1 MQISLYK
8 RLKPEFKQSLLD
20 NIEEY
25 PSITTEVIKALS
37 GTKHWSMLSIG
48 DISSLITFTHG
59 ISMFEEMKPNDWIT
73 GEIFFNE
80 QED

>member
-1 MQISLYK
+1 MQLSLYK
-8 RLKPEFKQSLLD
+8 KLKPEFKESLLK

-25 PSITTEVIKALS
+25 PSITTDVIKALS
-37 GTKHWSMLSIG
+37 SNTHWSTMSMG
-48 DISSLITFTHG
+48 NVSSLITFTHHT
-59 ISMFEEMKPNDWIT
+59 FEEMTSTDWIT

>member
-1 MQISLYK
+1 MQLSLYK

-25 PSITTEVIKALS
+25 PSITTDVIKALS
-37 GTKHWSMLSIG
+37 RADHWSTLSMG
-48 DISSLITFTHG
+48 DVSSLITFTHHN
-59 ISMFEEMKPNDWIT
+59 FEEMTSTDWIT
-73 GEIFFNE
+73 GTIFFNE

>member
-1 MQISLYK
+1 MQLSLYK

-25 PSITTEVIKALS
+25 PSVTTDVIKALS
-37 GTKHWSMLSIG
+37 RADHWSMLSMG
-48 DISSLITFTHG
+48 DVSSLITFTHNT
-59 ISMFEEMKPNDWIT
+59 FEEMTSTDWIT
-73 GEIFFNE
+73 GKVFFNE

>member
-1 MQISLYK
+1 MQLSLYK
-8 RLKPEFKQSLLD
+8 KLKPEFKESLLK

-25 PSITTEVIKALS
+25 PSITTDVIKALS
-37 GTKHWSMLSIG
+37 SNTHWTTLSMG
-48 DISSLITFTHG
+48 DVSSLITFTHHT
-59 ISMFEEMKPNDWIT
+59 FEEMTSTDWIT

>member
-1 MQISLYK
+1 MQLSLYK
-8 RLKPEFKQSLLD
+8 KLKPEFKESLLK

-25 PSITTEVIKALS
+25 PSITTDVIKALS
-37 GTKHWSMLSIG
+37 SNTHWSTMSMG
-48 DISSLITFTHG
+48 DVSSLITFTHHT
-59 ISMFEEMKPNDWIT
+59 FEEMTSTDWIT

>member
-1 MQISLYK
+1 MQLSLYK
-8 RLKPEFKQSLLD
+8 KLKPEFKESLLK

-25 PSITTEVIKALS
+25 PSITTDVIKALS
-37 GTKHWSMLSIG
+37 RADHWSTLSMG
-48 DISSLITFTHG
+48 DVSSLITFTHHT
-59 ISMFEEMKPNDWIT
+59 FEEMTSTDWIT

>member
-8 RLKPEFKQSLLD
+8 RLKPEFKQSLID

-25 PSITTEVIKALS
+25 PSITTDVIKALS
-37 GTKHWSMLSIG
+37 KADHWSMLSMG
-48 DISSLITFTHG
+48 NVSSFITFTHYDFDKMT
-59 ISMFEEMKPNDWIT
+59 STDWIT
-73 GEIFFNE
+73 GKVFFNE

>member
-25 PSITTEVIKALS
+25 PSITTSVIKALS
-37 GTKHWSMLSIG
+37 RTDHWSMLSMG
-48 DISSLITFTHG
+48 DVSSLITFTHYD
-59 ISMFEEMKPNDWIT
+59 FEDMKPTDWIT
-73 GEIFFNE
+73 GTVFFNE

>member
-1 MQISLYK
+1 MQLSLYK
-8 RLKPEFKQSLLD
+8 KLKPEFKESLLK

-25 PSITTEVIKALS
+25 PSITTDVIKALS
-37 GTKHWSMLSIG
+37 SNTHWSTLSMG
-48 DISSLITFTHG
+48 DVSSLITFTHHT
-59 ISMFEEMKPNDWIT
+59 FEEMTSTDWIT

>member
-1 MQISLYK
+1 MKLSLYR

-25 PSITTEVIKALS
+25 PSITTDVIKALS
-37 GTKHWSMLSIG
+37 RADHWSTLSMG
-48 DISSLITFTHG
+48 NVSSFITFTHHT
-59 ISMFEEMKPNDWIT
+59 FEEMTSTDWIT
-73 GEIFFNE
+73 GTIFFNE

>member
-20 NIEEY
+20 NLEEY
-25 PSITTEVIKALS
+25 PSVTTDVIKALS
-37 GTKHWSMLSIG
+37 SKTQWTMLSMG
-48 DISSLITFTHG
+48 DVSSLITFTHYD
-59 ISMFEEMKPNDWIT
+59 FEKMTPTDWIT
-73 GEIFFNE
+73 GTVFFNE